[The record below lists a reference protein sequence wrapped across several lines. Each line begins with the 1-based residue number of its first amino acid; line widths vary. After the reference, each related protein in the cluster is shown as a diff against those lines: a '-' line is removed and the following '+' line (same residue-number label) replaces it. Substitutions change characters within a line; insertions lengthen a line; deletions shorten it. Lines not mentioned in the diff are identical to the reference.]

1 MLFGCYNHVYF
12 LKKNAIWVEE
22 TSYGNKYKIDGT
34 LKGINGIELEVRTIW
49 IVETN
54 YDQARF
60 VTLVPRG

>member
-1 MLFGCYNHVYF
+1 MVVTVHHNSAKRC
-12 LKKNAIWVEE
+12 
-22 TSYGNKYKIDGT
+22 KYKIDGT